1 MTINWDFFGGTGQD
15 GSYNMNPDFLRMLAQ
30 MGTGFGK
37 GQSAGEAIG
46 APTSEALRMQA
57 LQGKNPQTLKP
68 TPPHMEGPDEIKTV
82 ETADGIT
89 KTIKMPSQSKLA
101 SLNYGSSPA
110 PESVK
115 APSVQGGVS
124 DQSPFWKALLG
135 QIS

>member
-1 MTINWDFFGGTGQD
+1 MAINWDFFGSIGQN

-30 MGTGFGK
+30 MGAGFGK

-46 APTSEALRMQA
+46 APTAEALRMQA
-57 LQGKNPQTLKP
+57 LQGKNPQV
-68 TPPHMEGPDEIKTV
+68 TPKGQEGPDEITTK

-89 KTIKMPSQSKLA
+89 QTIKMPSAMNLA
-101 SLNYGSSPA
+101 TYGNSVP
-110 PESVK
+110 PESMK
-115 APSVQGGVS
+115 APSVGGVS

>member
-1 MTINWDFFGGTGQD
+1 MAINWDFFGGTGQD
-15 GSYNMNPDFLRMLAQ
+15 GSYSMNPDMLKMLAQ
-30 MGTGFGK
+30 MGQGFGK

-57 LQGKNPQTLKP
+57 LQGNNPQIPEP
-68 TPPHMEGPDEIKTV
+68 TPKGQPGPNSVTIKK
-82 ETADGIT
+82 TADGTTTSIQT
-89 KTIKMPSQSKLA
+89 PSERNLST
-101 SLNYGSSPA
+101 YGTSVP
-110 PESVK
+110 PESMK

>member
-1 MTINWDFFGGTGQD
+1 MAMDWSFFGGTGQD
-15 GSYNMNPDFLRMLAQ
+15 GNWTANPDMLRMLAQ

-46 APTSEALRMQA
+46 APTAEALRMQA
-57 LQGKNPQTLKP
+57 LQGTNSQL
-68 TPPHMEGPDEIKTV
+68 TPKGQAGPDSITTK

-89 KTIKMPSQSKLA
+89 KTIQIPSQRNLST
-101 SLNYGSSPA
+101 YGTSVP
-110 PESVK
+110 PESIK

-124 DQSPFWKALLG
+124 DQGPFWKALLG

>member
-1 MTINWDFFGGTGQD
+1 MAIDWSFFGGAGKD
-15 GSYNMNPDFLRMLAQ
+15 GNWTANPEMLRMLAQ
-30 MGTGFGK
+30 MGQGFGK

-46 APTSEALRMQA
+46 APTAEALRMQA
-57 LQGKNPQTLKP
+57 LQGKNPQV
-68 TPPHMEGPDEIKTV
+68 TPKGQDGPDEVITK

-110 PESVK
+110 PESMK

>member
-15 GSYNMNPDFLRMLAQ
+15 GSWTANPDMLRMLAQ
-30 MGTGFGK
+30 MGQGFGK
-37 GQSAGEAIG
+37 GQNAGEAIG

-57 LQGKNPQTLKP
+57 LQGNNPQV
-68 TPPHMEGPDEIKTV
+68 TPKGQAGPDSITTK

-89 KTIKMPSQSKLA
+89 KTIQIPSQRNLST
-101 SLNYGSSPA
+101 YGTSVP
-110 PESVK
+110 PESMK